1 MGLPQPGLRERGYGR
16 HDILVRDA
24 RGAHEH
30 EPPADRSAIHPETG
44 NRHDAHAARPGKP
57 NQIRVRSKAEQ
68 TFLIQLCNGAEGYLP
83 TVKAEKGGH
92 YSAFISSGECGH
104 EGGELYVRETLQ
116 EIQELFP
123 EVE

>member
-1 MGLPQPGLRERGYGR
+1 MLR
-16 HDILVRDA
+16 LVIESIPHFRQTIELD
-24 RGAHEH
+24 HH
-30 EPPADRSAIHPETG
+30 PAVDRSRVALYLLVEHIEEVLEVG
-44 NRHDAHAARPGKP
+44 SAG